1 MLIRRLDISGIRNLL
16 PVILDDIGS
25 VNIFFGLNGA
35 GKTSVLESVHMLSS
49 ARSFRSHKLNPLI
62 NNSQD
67 KCVVY
72 GEIRVGLD
80 GYQPVGVERFKA
92 RGSGRSG
99 TIKVAGQTV
108 GSAAVLA
115 ENLPVQVISSDT
127 FKLLEGAPIVR
138 RQFIDWGV
146 FHVEQSFHSVWKKVQ
161 RGLKQRNSL
170 LRHGRIDDQ
179 QLQAWTLDIVKYSE
193 NLDRLRQTYFDN
205 FLPVFEDLLKRLVD
219 LPDLSISYYRGW
231 DKDRDLAEIYNESAP
246 REIEKGYTI
255 VGPHRADLKIKYKS
269 MVAAEVLSRGQQKL
283 VVCAMRVSQGLLLSR
298 ITGKKCVF
306 LVDDLPSELDHNHRA
321 ALCGLLEEIECQV
334 FLTCVDWKDVV
345 SYWSPENK
353 VKVFHVEHGKIS
365 SDNRSIR

>member
-1 MLIRRLDISGIRNLL
+1 MLIRRLDILGVRNLV
-16 PVILDDIGS
+16 PVVLDDLGS
-25 VNIFFGLNGA
+25 VNIFYGPNGA

-49 ARSFRSHKLNPLI
+49 ARSFRSHKLGPLI
-62 NNSQD
+62 NNAQE
-67 KCVVY
+67 KCVVF
-72 GEIRVGLD
+72 GEVRFGSD

-92 RGSGRSG
+92 KGSGRSG
-99 TIKVAGQTV
+99 VIKVAGQSV
-108 GSAAVLA
+108 SSAAVLA

-146 FHVEQSFHSVWKKVQ
+146 FHVEQGFHSVWKKVQ

-179 QLQAWTLDIVKYSE
+179 QLRAWTLDIVKYSE
-193 NLDRLRQTYFDN
+193 DLDRLRQRYFDKL
-205 FLPVFEDLLKRLVD
+205 LPVFEKLLKRLVD

-231 DKDRDLAEIYNESAP
+231 DKERNLADIYDESAA
-246 REIEKGYTI
+246 REMEKGYTM
-255 VGPHRADLKIKYKS
+255 VGPHRADVKIRYKS

-283 VVCAMRVSQGLLLSR
+283 VVCAMRVSQGLLLSQ

-306 LVDDLPSELDHNHRA
+306 LIDDLPSELDHPHRE

-334 FLTCVDWKDVV
+334 FLTCVDWHDVV
-345 SYWSPENK
+345 NYWSPENN
-353 VKVFHVEHGKIS
+353 VKVFHVEQGKIS
-365 SDNRSIR
+365 SNNRSIR